1 MGAEIEM
8 NRRVKRM
15 LLLALLALALGLS
28 GCYVPADQINNGQD
42 GINPGGDNVPFVTV
56 VVTSSPTPV
65 VTPTPTPQ
73 PGAATTAPSSGWS
86 GWSTAATTA
95 AESTWTPATTR
106 PLTTITIITLA
117 PTTTRPPVTPTPAP
131 TALKV
136 GAKGDDVR
144 RMQQRL
150 KELGEDGR

>member
-56 VVTSSPTPV
+56 VVTSPPTPV
-65 VTPTPTPQ
+65 VTPAPTPQ

-86 GWSTAATTA
+86 GWGFSAF
-95 AESTWTPATTR
+95 SG
-106 PLTTITIITLA
+106 
-117 PTTTRPPVTPTPAP
+117 VTELKCRAMSASSRSGAS
-131 TALKV
+131 AL
-136 GAKGDDVR
+136 
-144 RMQQRL
+144 
-150 KELGEDGR
+150 